1 LRAAICAK
9 PIMTATKPVRVSISI
24 GLALTPDFPGYSVEQ
39 ILHEAD
45 KALYVAKNA
54 GRNCVRLA
62 HPPIQ
67 IPSTGME
74 ITEAH
79 ATS

>member
-1 LRAAICAK
+1 
-9 PIMTATKPVRVSISI
+9 MTATKPVRVSISI
-24 GLALTPDFPGYSVEQ
+24 GLALTADFSDASVEQ

-45 KALYVAKNA
+45 KALYAAKNA

-62 HPPIQ
+62 QPPVQ
-67 IPSTGME
+67 ISGTGME

-79 ATS
+79 TTS